1 MSDQN
6 AAFIPADQAQM
17 QVWFQI
23 LSQVIMNNPVSSF
36 ADTEGDI
43 NTDYVASKVVG
54 ITDAICAA
62 AQKRIKSIPDP
73 TRKIQTVVPSGI
85 HVA

>member
-23 LSQVIMNNPVSSF
+23 LSQVIMNNPLNSFGEELTSEAVAEKIVSV
-36 ADTEGDI
+36 
-43 NTDYVASKVVG
+43 TDY
-54 ITDAICAA
+54 ICAT

-73 TRKIQTVVPSGI
+73 ARKIQTVVPSGI